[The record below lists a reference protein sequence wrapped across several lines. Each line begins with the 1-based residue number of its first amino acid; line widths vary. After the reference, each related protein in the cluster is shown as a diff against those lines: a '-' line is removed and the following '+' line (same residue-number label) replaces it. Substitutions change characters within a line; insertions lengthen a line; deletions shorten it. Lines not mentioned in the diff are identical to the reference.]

1 MPDYN
6 DRIHEGRISV
16 TEKPVRVRIA
26 PSPTGYFHVG
36 SARTALF
43 NWLFARHHGGKFIVR
58 IEDTDRTRF
67 NPEAVADLT
76 ASLRWL
82 GLDWDEGPEVGG
94 DHGPYVQSER
104 LDLYHH
110 YADWL
115 VREGH
120 AYKCYCSPER
130 LEALREE
137 QRRNK
142 QQIGYDRHCRTLT
155 AAQRAESEAQG
166 ITPVIRLKAPLEGQ
180 TTFHD
185 VVYGTITVE
194 NETLED
200 LILLKSDGFP
210 TYHLAVVV
218 DDHLMA
224 ISHIMRGDEWLPTVP
239 QRIHIYNAFGWEIPV
254 YAHLPLILAPSGKG
268 KLSKRHGGVEVREF
282 RRQGYLPEAMVNY
295 LARVGWSYDDQTEIF
310 SREELIRYF
319 DLSGINNSPARFSY
333 ERLEWM
339 NGYYIRQLDAA
350 DLARRL
356 VPFMAQAGFQVTAAD
371 LSPIVPLIQE
381 RLKTL
386 ADVVEWTD
394 YLFREQIEY
403 DPGLLIA
410 RKTTAAETL
419 AALRRAREEL
429 AALPGFDTE
438 TAEPIMRTLAGD
450 LGLKVG
456 QLFGMIRVAATGKT
470 VSPPLFETLG
480 VLGRARTLE
489 RMDRAIEALARL
501 AE

>member
-1 MPDYN
+1 
-6 DRIHEGRISV
+6 V
-16 TEKPVRVRIA
+16 TDKPVRVRIA

-43 NWLFARHHGGKFIVR
+43 NWLFARKHGGKFIVR
-58 IEDTDRTRF
+58 IEDTDRTRYS
-67 NPEAVADLT
+67 PDAVADLM

-94 DHGPYVQSER
+94 DYGPYVQSDR
-104 LDLYHH
+104 LDLYRH
-110 YADWL
+110 YADRL
-115 VREGH
+115 VEEGH

-130 LEALREE
+130 LQAVREE
-137 QRRNK
+137 QRENK
-142 QQIGYDRHCRTLT
+142 QQIGYDRHCRNLT
-155 AAQRAESEAQG
+155 AAQRSAYEAQG
-166 ITPVIRLKAPLEGQ
+166 ITPVVRLRAPLEGQ

-194 NETLED
+194 NEMLED

-218 DDHLMA
+218 DDHLME

-239 QRIHIYNAFGWEIPV
+239 NRIVLYLAFGWEIPI
-254 YAHLPLILAPSGKG
+254 YAHLPLILAPTGKG
-268 KLSKRHGGVEVREF
+268 KLSKRHGGVKVREF

-310 SREELIRYF
+310 SRDELIRYF
-319 DLSGINNSPARFSY
+319 DLSGINHSPARFSY

-339 NGYYIRQLDAA
+339 NGYYIRQLEPG
-350 DLARRL
+350 DLAERL
-356 VPFMAQAGFQVTAAD
+356 VPFMAEAGFAVTAAD
-371 LSPIVPLIQE
+371 LRPIVPLIRE

-394 YLFREQIEY
+394 YFFRQDLEY
-403 DPGLLIA
+403 DPSLLIA
-410 RKTTAAETL
+410 KKTTAAESL
-419 AALRRAREEL
+419 AALRRAREVL
-429 AALPGFDTE
+429 AQLPDFQTE
-438 TAEPIMRTLAGD
+438 TAEGVMRTLADD
-450 LGLKVG
+450 LGLKAG

-470 VSPPLFETLG
+470 VSPPLFETLAI
-480 VLGRARTLE
+480 LGRAKTLA
-489 RMDRAIEALARL
+489 RMDRAIEALLPL
-501 AE
+501 AA

>member
-1 MPDYN
+1 
-6 DRIHEGRISV
+6 V

-58 IEDTDRTRF
+58 IEDTDRSRY

-104 LDLYHH
+104 LDLYQH

-115 VREGH
+115 VTEGH

-130 LEALREE
+130 LEALRVE
-137 QRRNK
+137 QRENK
-142 QQIGYDRHCRTLT
+142 LQVGYDRHCRNLPT
-155 AAQRAESEAQG
+155 AQRAAYEAQG
-166 ITPVIRLKAPLEGQ
+166 ITPVIRLKAPVEGQ

-185 VVYGTITVE
+185 VIYGTITVE

-310 SREELIRYF
+310 SREELIRSF
-319 DLSGINNSPARFSY
+319 ELGGINNSPARFSY

-339 NGYYIRQLDAA
+339 NGYYIRQMDAG
-350 DLARRL
+350 DLAERL
-356 VPFMAQAGFQVTAAD
+356 VPFMVEAGFDVTAAD
-371 LSPIVPLIQE
+371 LLPAVPLIRE

-386 ADVVEWTD
+386 ADVVKWTD
-394 YLFREQIEY
+394 HFFTDQLDY
-403 DPGLLIA
+403 DPTLLIA
-410 RKTTAAETL
+410 KKTNATETL
-419 AALRRAREEL
+419 VALRRVREAL
-429 AALPGFDTE
+429 AGLPDFRTE
-438 TAEPIMRTLAGD
+438 TAEPVLRAVADD
-450 LGLKVG
+450 LGLKAG
-456 QLFGMIRVAATGKT
+456 QLFGIIRVTATGKT
-470 VSPPLFETLG
+470 VSPPLLETLAI
-480 VLGRARTLE
+480 LGRTRTLA
-489 RMDRAIEALARL
+489 RVDRAIETLTPL
-501 AE
+501 AEQ